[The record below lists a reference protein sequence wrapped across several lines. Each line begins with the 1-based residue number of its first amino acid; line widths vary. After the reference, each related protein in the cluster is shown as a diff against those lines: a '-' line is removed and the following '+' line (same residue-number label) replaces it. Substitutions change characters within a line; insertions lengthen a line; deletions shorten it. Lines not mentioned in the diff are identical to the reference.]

1 MFFSKAEGLARHPS
15 QLYQFALEGVIL
27 FVVLWL
33 FSSKPRKRGQ
43 VTGLFLLGYGVFRFM
58 VEFVR
63 EPDSHLGFIALNWMT
78 MGQLLTVPMIA
89 IGVWLLFIW
98 KESPSARVS

>member
-1 MFFSKAEGLARHPS
+1 
-15 QLYQFALEGVIL
+15 
-27 FVVLWL
+27 
-33 FSSKPRKRGQ
+33 
-43 VTGLFLLGYGVFRFM
+43 GVFRFM

-98 KESPSARVS
+98 RESPSARIS